1 MKRITTLKYR
11 HEKRIILTGL
21 MAIMACQANAQTP
34 KDSLREDTLSGVTVV
49 TKQTTRRNTGAIN
62 ATSMLRSELFKA
74 ACCNLGESFVNNP
87 SVDVNYSDAATGAK
101 QIKLLGL
108 AGTYVQMLTENLPDF
123 RGAALPYGLG
133 YIPGSWMNSIQV
145 SKGNSSVKNGYE
157 AMTGQ
162 NNVEYLN
169 SATNC
174 VILY

>member
-11 HEKRIILTGL
+11 HKKRIILAGL
-21 MAIMACQANAQTP
+21 MAIMACQANAQAP

-101 QIKLLGL
+101 ELATDAATGAKQID
-108 AGTYVQMLTENLPDF
+108 TD
-123 RGAALPYGLG
+123 AATAAKE
-133 YIPGSWMNSIQV
+133 MATDAAT
-145 SKGNSSVKNGYE
+145 SVKE
-157 AMTGQ
+157 MFSDTQ
-162 NNVEYLN
+162 ER
-169 SATNC
+169 
-174 VILY
+174 